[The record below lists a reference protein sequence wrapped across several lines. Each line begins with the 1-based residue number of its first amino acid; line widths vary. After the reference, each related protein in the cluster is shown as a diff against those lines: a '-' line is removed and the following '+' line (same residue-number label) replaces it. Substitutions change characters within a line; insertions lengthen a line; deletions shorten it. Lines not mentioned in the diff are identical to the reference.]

1 MDNLAWNANTIKLWY
16 EERAEKTKTSNK
28 ADFSLCC
35 QKGKI
40 QLPLLQQPPLL
51 LQNLLNGYDDRSI
64 IFLQNIRIYNNTFS
78 FTSIGG
84 KIDTLM
90 NNGSASP
97 QFILN
102 G

>member
-1 MDNLAWNANTIKLWY
+1 
-16 EERAEKTKTSNK
+16 
-28 ADFSLCC
+28 
-35 QKGKI
+35 
-40 QLPLLQQPPLL
+40 
-51 LQNLLNGYDDRSI
+51 LLNGYDDRSI